1 MHRVSR
7 CVRACVRARVFVC
20 VRACVRGCL
29 RAYVRAFACMCVCI
43 GSDAGGTAHGGTAQV
58 EFFGFSGARWKT
70 KKLPVAVPPP
80 RGIILLAVIS
90 FGGTA
95 LCVVCSLVACL
106 DTRVYARAEI
116 NSWIPSTDD

>member
-1 MHRVSR
+1 M
-7 CVRACVRARVFVC
+7 RACVRACASVCVRAC

-43 GSDAGGTAHGGTAQV
+43 GFDAGGIAHGDTAQV

-80 RGIILLAVIS
+80 RGITLVAVVS

-95 LCVVCSLVACL
+95 TFVVCCSVACI
-106 DTRVYARAEI
+106 DACVHVRAEI
-116 NSWIPSTDD
+116 NSRISSKDD